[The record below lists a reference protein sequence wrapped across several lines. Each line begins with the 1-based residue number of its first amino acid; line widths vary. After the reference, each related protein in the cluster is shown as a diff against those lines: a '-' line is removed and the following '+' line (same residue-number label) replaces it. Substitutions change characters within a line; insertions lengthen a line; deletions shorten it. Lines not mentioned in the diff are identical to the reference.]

1 MNSVL
6 IYLAVPLILSILYGA
21 SKRAKPI
28 KTTDGGY
35 LLQYSH
41 AIKTFGIGFI
51 LLAVGF
57 LIFLFVK
64 EPIQDNGDFIAAAII
79 FILFTS
85 IVLYF
90 YIEIFT
96 VKIWVSPLGI
106 KGTSGWRGQREYQW
120 QEIEKITYSRVFMW
134 FKVSARNK
142 RPLRVSALISGVD
155 QFQDFFKENVPKL
168 VWVSA
173 QKEFSQDKRFNK

>member
-6 IYLAVPLILSILYGA
+6 IYFSVPFILSILYVA

-35 LLQYSH
+35 LLQYST
-41 AIKTFGIGFI
+41 AIKTFAIGFI

-57 LIFLFVK
+57 LTFLFVK
-64 EPIQDNGDFIAAAII
+64 EPIQDNGDFIAAILI
-79 FILFTS
+79 FILFTI

-106 KGTSGWRGQREYQW
+106 KGTSGWRGQREYRW
-120 QEIEKITYSRVFMW
+120 PEIEKITYSRVFMW

-142 RPLRVSALISGVD
+142 SPLRVPALISGVD
-155 QFQDFFKENVPKL
+155 QFRDFFKENVPKL
-168 VWVSA
+168 MWVSA
-173 QKEFSQDKRFNK
+173 EKEFSQDKRFNK